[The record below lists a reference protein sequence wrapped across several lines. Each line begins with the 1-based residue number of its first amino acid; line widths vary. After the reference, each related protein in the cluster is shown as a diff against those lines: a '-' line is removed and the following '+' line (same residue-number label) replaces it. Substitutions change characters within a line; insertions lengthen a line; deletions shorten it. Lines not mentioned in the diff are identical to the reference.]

1 MTKYE
6 KRVSELE
13 QMGATTSDAQAVADA
28 EGIPATFTPTPELLT
43 QIAPTTRWA
52 WNSLAELPLEQ
63 IVPEY
68 IDIVRHFD
76 ACVAYIGADHGLD
89 AINGER
95 TKVCYGKNETD
106 CLERIIEYLERDV
119 LNLKRHLNARKQTD

>member
-1 MTKYE
+1 MTP
-6 KRVSELE
+6 LH
-13 QMGATTSDAQAVADA
+13 
-28 EGIPATFTPTPELLT
+28 P
-43 QIAPTTRWA
+43 
-52 WNSLAELPLEQ
+52 SLAELPLEQ

-76 ACVAYIGADHGLD
+76 ACVAYTKKDWRD
-89 AINGER
+89 WESRPWYER
-95 TKVCYGKNETD
+95 TKICYGKNETD